1 MHTGL
6 PDDRTLRRLAAL
18 LVAMAVLSERA
29 AARSFPV
36 RWIVL
41 SLLRVGAAVTETFVV
56 EVTQLEWPCPDGAW
70 DFRGDVL
77 DAAWLALRLRA
88 LAAVIEALAGLPS
101 GVDAWISWVV
111 RETCNALPPARRSF
125 AMPGGWS
132 PAPNDTS

>member
-1 MHTGL
+1 MHAGL

-18 LVAMAVLSERA
+18 LVAMAVPSERA

-41 SLLRVGAAVTETFVV
+41 SLLRVAAAVTETFVV

-70 DFRGDVL
+70 DFRGDAL
-77 DAAWLALRLRA
+77 DAAWLAVRLRA
-88 LAAVIEALAGLPS
+88 LAAVIEALAGMPS
-101 GVDAWISWVV
+101 GVDAWISWFV
-111 RETCNALPPARRSF
+111 RETCNALPPSRRTF
-125 AMPGGWS
+125 ATPGGWS